1 MIRKTLIILSLFT
14 CLPNLWSQ
22 NEPAPAKQFP
32 PETNRTTKPWTR
44 WWWMGSAV
52 DKKNLKENLLALHKA
67 GLGGV
72 EITPIYGVKGE
83 EENFID
89 YLSPEWMEMLGYTIH
104 IADSLDMGVDMV
116 LGTGWPYGGP
126 QVDAEHAATR
136 LVVDKYELEKG
147 DRIKKEIKVDPE
159 KEKHYT
165 RLLYVLA
172 FAEDGTYKNLTDEL
186 EGNFLNWKARKKDY
200 TLYAVYAGKTGQM
213 VKRAA
218 PGGEGFTAD
227 PFSEEALK
235 EYLQPFNKAL
245 SGYEGKIHSIFNDSY
260 EVYGT
265 DFTPSFFSEFQKRR
279 GYDLKPYLP
288 LLLKKEDSEEANRV
302 KSDYRETLSDLLLHN
317 FDEPWTKWAHSKGF
331 KSRLQAH
338 GSPGNLID
346 LYASADT
353 PECETFGSMP
363 FDIPGLRRL
372 DKNIREGDADP
383 VMLKFSSS
391 AAHISGKPLT
401 SSETFTWLRDH
412 FKTALSQTKPEAEE
426 LMLNGINHIYL
437 HGNAYSP
444 ERAKWPGWK
453 FYAAVNFSPNN
464 TIWED
469 APALFSYISNSQA
482 LLQSGKADNQTL
494 LYWPIYDV
502 WGKYLDGQLFFQ
514 FKIHSLDDWL
524 HQTPFYKLTTN
535 LMKQGYQLDF
545 ISDNYIAKAKVE
557 NSKLILPGGSYK
569 TLVIPDTKR
578 MPLATLKKLLAL
590 KKEGA
595 NIIFQGLPETVP
607 GFNDYK
613 QQTQELQETLAE
625 NKDLTEQSS
634 DISASLKE
642 TGVLPETLVE
652 KGLKYIRRD
661 ENGNKIYFLVNHTSN
676 AINGFIPIIGKYS
689 EVNLYDPLTGET
701 GKGAIKSNEH
711 KTLVKIDLE
720 PGRSLFLKTGNLKD
734 SKAWKYY
741 EVAGEN
747 YPLTGPWKISFE
759 KGGPELPKDTT
770 STHLDSW
777 TELSKKAEAFSG
789 TASYQ
794 LEFEKPESEAD
805 SWMLDLGDVRESAK
819 VWLNGEYIGDAWS
832 VPFKMNIG
840 QLQEGKNTLTLKVT
854 NLPANRVR
862 DMELRGEEWKI
873 FYEINMVDK
882 DYKKF
887 DAIKWDPTPS
897 GLLGPV
903 SLTPLKL
910 EDNNSNNHKQ
920 SR

>member
-1 MIRKTLIILSLFT
+1 MNKKILIILSLFAS
-14 CLPNLWSQ
+14 LPNLWSQ
-22 NEPAPAKQFP
+22 QTNDTASVFP
-32 PETNRTTKPWTR
+32 PETSRTSKPWTR
-44 WWWMGSAV
+44 WWWMGNAV
-52 DKKNLKENLLALHKA
+52 DKKNLKENLIVLHNA

-72 EITPIYGVKGE
+72 EITPIYGIKGE

-89 YLSPEWMEMLGYTIH
+89 YLSPKWMEMLGYTIH

-126 QVDAEHAATR
+126 KVSAENAATK
-136 LVVDKYELEKG
+136 LVVNKYQLENG
-147 DRIKKEIKVDPE
+147 ERIKKNIEVDPE
-159 KEKHYT
+159 KEKNYT

-172 FAEDGTYKNLTDEL
+172 FGEDGTYKNLTDEL
-186 EGNFLNWKARKKDY
+186 KGKFLNWKARKEDY
-200 TLYAVYAGKTGQM
+200 TIYAVYAGKTGQM

-218 PGGEGFTAD
+218 PGGKGFTLD
-227 PFSEEALK
+227 HYSEEALH

-245 SGYEGKIHSIFNDSY
+245 QGYEGKIHSIFNDSY

-265 DFTPSFFSEFQKRR
+265 NFTPKFFVEFEKRR

-288 LLLKKEDSEEANRV
+288 LLLKEEDSEEANRV

-317 FDEPWTKWAHSKGF
+317 FDEPWTAWAHSKGF

-363 FDIPGLRRL
+363 FDIPGFRRL
-372 DKNIREGDADP
+372 EKNIREGDADP

-453 FYAAVNFSPNN
+453 FYAAVNFSPDN

-469 APALFSYISNSQA
+469 APALFSYISNCQS
-482 LLQSGKADNQTL
+482 LLQAGKADNQTL

-514 FKIHSLDDWL
+514 FKIHSLDEWL
-524 HQTPFYKLTTN
+524 HETPFYKLTN
-535 LMKQGYQLDF
+535 DLMKKGFQLDF
-545 ISDNYIAKAKVE
+545 ISDSYIAKAKVKDG
-557 NSKLILPGGSYK
+557 KLLLPGGSYK

-578 MPLATLKKLLAL
+578 MKLATLQKLLSL
-590 KKEGA
+590 KKQGA

-607 GFNDYK
+607 GIKNYK
-613 QQTQELQETLAE
+613 EETQELKKTLNE
-625 NKDLTEQSS
+625 NKDRIRQSS
-634 DISASLKE
+634 DIQASLKE
-642 TGVLPETLVE
+642 SGVLPESLVD

-661 ENGNKIYFLVNHTSN
+661 ENGNKIYFLVNHTSE
-676 AINGFIPIIGKYS
+676 AIADFIPLNGHYS
-689 EVNLYDPLTGET
+689 EVNIFDPLTGKT
-701 GKGAIKSNEH
+701 GKAVTKSQADQ
-711 KTLVKIDLE
+711 TLVKINLE
-720 PGRSLFLKTGNLKD
+720 PGKSLFLKTGEIQG
-734 SKAWKYY
+734 SKNWKYY
-741 EVAGEN
+741 EIAGN
-747 YPLTGPWKISFE
+747 SFPLDGSWNISFE
-759 KGGPELPKDTT
+759 KGGPELPEDTILT
-770 STHLDSW
+770 QLESW
-777 TELSKKAEAFSG
+777 TKLSKKAEAFSG

-794 LEFEKPESEAD
+794 LEFDKPEADAD
-805 SWMLDLGDVRESAK
+805 SWMLNLGDVRESAK
-819 VWLNGEYIGDAWS
+819 VWLNGKYIGDAWS
-832 VPFKMNIG
+832 VPFKINIG
-840 QLQEGKNTLTLKVT
+840 ELKEGKNTLTLKIT

-887 DAIKWDPTPS
+887 DATKWEPTPS

-903 SLTPLKL
+903 SMTPLRL
-910 EDNNSNNHKQ
+910 DHENSNNHN
-920 SR
+920 